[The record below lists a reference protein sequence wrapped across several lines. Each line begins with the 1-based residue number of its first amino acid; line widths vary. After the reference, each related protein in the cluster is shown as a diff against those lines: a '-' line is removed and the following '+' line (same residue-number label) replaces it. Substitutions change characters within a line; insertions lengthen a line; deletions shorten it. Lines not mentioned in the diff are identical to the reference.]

1 MQKNRIAPVSDHPPY
16 SPDLNPIENLFSVV
30 LSELDRQFVAN
41 GPAKSVDDMVERF
54 RAACQLETDKSFIEN
69 TVRGM
74 PEQMKKL
81 IEREGGPTGK

>member
-1 MQKNRIAPVSDHPPY
+1 MTKHLVYQGPVKRNARKDF
-16 SPDLNPIENLFSVV
+16 PIENLFSVV

-54 RAACQLETDKSFIEN
+54 RAACQLQTDKGFIEN

-74 PEQMKKL
+74 PGQMKKL
-81 IEREGGPTGK
+81 IEKEGGPTGK